1 MDTELLYSCGA
12 LHQVW
17 YLCFSLTS
25 TTSSKTRL
33 LLVRSILYVIWKT
46 LCLPLANQ
54 QPRRVYQELPLQGL
68 LHLLVA
74 EALDDGA
81 EHGGYDGAADRHHR
95 ATGISGS
102 TRLDVGE
109 ITVL

>member
-1 MDTELLYSCGA
+1 MTELTDAFFIPTA
-12 LHQVW
+12 LQGSAGKDID
-17 YLCFSLTS
+17 L
-25 TTSSKTRL
+25 
-33 LLVRSILYVIWKT
+33 
-46 LCLPLANQ
+46 
-54 QPRRVYQELPLQGL
+54 ELPMQGL

-81 EHGGYDGAADRHHR
+81 ERGGYDGAADRHHL
-95 ATGISGS
+95 ATGVIGGS

>member
-1 MDTELLYSCGA
+1 MLQSMKLQIVEHDRVTELNDAFLIPAA
-12 LHQVW
+12 LQGSAEKAID
-17 YLCFSLTS
+17 L
-25 TTSSKTRL
+25 
-33 LLVRSILYVIWKT
+33 
-46 LCLPLANQ
+46 
-54 QPRRVYQELPLQGL
+54 ELPLQGL

-81 EHGGYDGAADRHHR
+81 EHGGYDGVADRHHL
-95 ATGISGS
+95 ATGVIGGS